1 MTSASVKADIERALD
16 AVKADDTDFQYEIE
30 MPPDPKHRV
39 FTVVME
45 PFDLPKDEYI
55 LDCVLRQYRTVTGG
69 EPDGVGTVLPGSY
82 TGDDTCHLWAAGV
95 PCLLYGP
102 GGGSRVGGHPRRIQ
116 PHQRHGTGSES
127 PGPHRPRRL
136 QPAPIALLATNSL
149 SLRERVRVRASPT
162 PAGKAIASLGHLVS
176 GSSACQSLSES

>member
-1 MTSASVKADIERALD
+1 MRGPNFVSDFCTVLVDVRFLPGMTSASVRADIERALD
-16 AVKADDTDFQYEIE
+16 CIKADDPDFNYEIE
-30 MPPDPKHRV
+30 MPPDPKYRV

-69 EPDGVGTVLPGSY
+69 REPDGVGTVLPGSY

-102 GGGSRVGGHPRRIQ
+102 GGGS
-116 PHQRHGTGSES
+116 S
-127 PGPHRPRRL
+127 RL
-136 QPAPIALLATNSL
+136 IFPM
-149 SLRERVRVRASPT
+149 
-162 PAGKAIASLGHLVS
+162 
-176 GSSACQSLSES
+176 SSAASATWSKWRKCWP